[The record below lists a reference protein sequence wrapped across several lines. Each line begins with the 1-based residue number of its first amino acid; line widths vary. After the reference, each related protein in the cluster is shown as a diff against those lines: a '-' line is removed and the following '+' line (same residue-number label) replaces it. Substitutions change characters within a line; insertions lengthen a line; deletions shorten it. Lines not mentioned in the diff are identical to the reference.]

1 MTGPE
6 IHPAVDAKNV
16 QAQLE
21 AEATRKGI
29 EKSVEEIM
37 ALAEDL
43 RKAER
48 KRADYS
54 ILGKALT
61 TAGALVVLEVLE
73 HFGLMAGVLVEIL
86 EYVALLWY
94 VTYFGA
100 WLQFRFGKGRLIK

>member
-21 AEATRKGI
+21 AEATRKEVAKNVTRI
-29 EKSVEEIM
+29 ALHKWAEE
-37 ALAEDL
+37 
-43 RKAER
+43 KAEQ

-54 ILGKALT
+54 ILGKALV
-61 TAGALVVLEVLE
+61 TAGALVVLEVLG
-73 HFGLMAGVLVEIL
+73 HFGLMADVLVQIL
-86 EYVALLWY
+86 ELGALLWY